1 MDYRLLNR
9 AKNEYWRFPC
19 HCVVCGVPL
28 PLYHHRDHTCESCLA
43 DEIDKIFDPSL
54 SSMKEVLDVEEDNFS
69 DEIPF

>member
-1 MDYRLLNR
+1 
-9 AKNEYWRFPC
+9 
-19 HCVVCGVPL
+19 
-28 PLYHHRDHTCESCLA
+28 LA